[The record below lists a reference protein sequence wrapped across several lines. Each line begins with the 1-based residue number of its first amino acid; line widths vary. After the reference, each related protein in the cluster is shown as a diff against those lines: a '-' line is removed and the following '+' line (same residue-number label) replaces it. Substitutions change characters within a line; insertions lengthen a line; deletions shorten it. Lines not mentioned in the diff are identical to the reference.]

1 MDLRREIDLAI
12 MDIRDKNYG
21 IAEERLFKFL
31 DLLDGTI
38 PSSETEVG
46 SQPDNTVFRD
56 GSPEDPAAEYRA
68 KCRTKYSV
76 LDYADPDIPGYMGD
90 SY

>member
-1 MDLRREIDLAI
+1 MDLRQEIDLAI

-31 DLLDGTI
+31 DLLDGKM
-38 PSSETEVG
+38 G
-46 SQPDNTVFRD
+46 SQPDN
-56 GSPEDPAAEYRA
+56 PNDPAAEYR
-68 KCRTKYSV
+68 KRYPM
-76 LDYADPDIPGYMGD
+76 LDTGTPSKMGD